1 MIAGALAAG
10 AALGVVLVAIRLPIL
25 SMFGGLSPEVIDKA
39 KIILLFSAA
48 TMWFRAFNCINV
60 VGILRSGGD
69 TVFSL
74 LLDVGSMWLVGVP
87 LAAVAT
93 FVFHWPV
100 EYVYLCTFADEIVKI
115 AIGVPHYIGRKWLN
129 NITEKKGESVLEC
142 D

>member
-1 MIAGALAAG
+1 MLMGLV
-10 AALGVVLVAIRLPIL
+10 LGGVLVLIRNPVL
-25 SMFGGLSPEVIDKA
+25 SLYGGLSPEVIDKA
-39 KIILLFSAA
+39 RVILLFGAA

-100 EYVYLCTFADEIVKI
+100 EYVYLCTFADEFVKI